1 MKLKQEFNPSPS
13 QVRDQ
18 VRIEI
23 HSVFQIALMRLSRYY
38 NLNYELI
45 SKLGLCFFLFV

>member
-1 MKLKQEFNPSPS
+1 MKLKQKFNPSPS

-23 HSVFQIALMRLSRYY
+23 HSVFQIALMRLSQYY
-38 NLNYELI
+38 SLNYELI
-45 SKLGLCFFLFV
+45 RKLGLFFLFV